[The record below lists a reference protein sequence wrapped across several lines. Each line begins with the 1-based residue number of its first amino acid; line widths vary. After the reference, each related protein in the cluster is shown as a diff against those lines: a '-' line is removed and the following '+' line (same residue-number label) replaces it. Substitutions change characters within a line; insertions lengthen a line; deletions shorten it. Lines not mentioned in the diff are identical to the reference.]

1 MGRLFSRSCCWSLSR
16 FLWVLLLGG
25 AGSEVCLVW
34 YLPPPF
40 ASLLTAGPFSWELK
54 PSWDLSVAC
63 RSYFCAHSHLGSS
76 QTWSVSSCSKQSF
89 DVEVLLWVFGSLA
102 MPGCLCVALAF
113 PGKVCTAR
121 FPGSCTLYLL
131 GHRALAATQSWWA
144 LQVPTRFASLNPRGP
159 KTLITFKFV
168 TDLKFG
174 LFVLFFFFSNLR
186 HGSTRLLFV
195 FFFRNT
201 KKKVVA
207 LIDITEHLAIP
218 VVKYCFMR
226 PELFKAALP
235 F

>member
-25 AGSEVCLVW
+25 LRVKSAW
-34 YLPPPF
+34 YGTCHLLF

-63 RSYFCAHSHLGSS
+63 RSYFCARSHLGSS

-113 PGKVCTAR
+113 PGKVCTAC

-144 LQVPTRFASLNPRGP
+144 LQVPPRFASLNLHGP

-174 LFVLFFFFSNLR
+174 LFVLFFFSNLR

-195 FFFRNT
+195 FSFQKY

-235 F
+235 Y